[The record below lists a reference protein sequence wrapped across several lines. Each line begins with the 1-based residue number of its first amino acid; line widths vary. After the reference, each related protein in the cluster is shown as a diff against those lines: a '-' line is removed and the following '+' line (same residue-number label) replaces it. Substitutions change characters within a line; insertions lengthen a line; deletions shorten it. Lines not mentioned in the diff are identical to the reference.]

1 MFFLSYIF
9 AFLYY
14 WYEQFMCSHCQ
25 CTFCKFSMGKKKNWF
40 MLLFKLNTSGKKALS
55 TIFPFHNC
63 YPYSHYTRRCTS
75 FTPADIVNLES
86 PCYSVTKKLLNVT
99 NVLSQENTTIK
110 YTSQCIIYKQ
120 KMQIKQEIHVNA
132 QNRRSQK
139 ENCTSAVSF
148 RCAIHCNEIKGLI
161 PV

>member
-1 MFFLSYIF
+1 MREFIWSHQLCKLVKVMLLTKFCLQDMFFLSYIF

-25 CTFCKFSMGKKKNWF
+25 CTFCKFSMGKKINWF

-86 PCYSVTKKLLNVT
+86 PCH
-99 NVLSQENTTIK
+99 EEIIK
-110 YTSQCIIYKQ
+110 CYKCSKPGEYHNKIYKS
-120 KMQIKQEIHVNA
+120 MHNLQIENA
-132 QNRRSQK
+132 N
-139 ENCTSAVSF
+139 
-148 RCAIHCNEIKGLI
+148 
-161 PV
+161 